1 LIYFGKK
8 PSVEFWDSHWDLA
21 ENTIRQILSTKKN
34 FVSLITEKYLKPEHG
49 IILEGGCGTG
59 QNVAAL
65 VNNGYRCIGI
75 DWAEKTVALLNRYA
89 AGLDIRQGDVRKL
102 PFPDKYFAGYWSM
115 GVIEH
120 FREGYE
126 PVALEMARVIKDNG
140 YLFLAFPYLSL
151 LRKFKA
157 ALGFFPEYKTDESD
171 EFYQF
176 ALDKKE
182 VVNQFESLGFA
193 LVRSIC
199 FSSIKGLKDEIVF
212 LKPLLQKLYDYR
224 GNNRFIDL
232 FISYLSVA
240 AAPVASHSILLVL
253 RKNAQK

>member
-1 LIYFGKK
+1 M
-8 PSVEFWDSHWDLA
+8 EFWDSHWDLA

-140 YLFLAFPYLSL
+140 YLFLAFPY
-151 LRKFKA
+151 
-157 ALGFFPEYKTDESD
+157 P
-171 EFYQF
+171 
-176 ALDKKE
+176 
-182 VVNQFESLGFA
+182 V
-193 LVRSIC
+193 
-199 FSSIKGLKDEIVF
+199 
-212 LKPLLQKLYDYR
+212 
-224 GNNRFIDL
+224 
-232 FISYLSVA
+232 SYTHLTL
-240 AAPVASHSILLVL
+240 PT
-253 RKNAQK
+253 N